1 MRSHAVSHA
10 RFRLNNNPNLYKQN
24 LGPNGCSAE
33 IFSVRKYWQS
43 HKGPILVTC
52 RPLVTA
58 HSEHGPAF
66 TYDYLGHRPK
76 RCSGQ
81 VKASP
86 SMPQHETLLTVN
98 DVAQLL
104 SVSPRTVNRLITSG
118 AIESVSIGRCRR
130 IRQRAVDRFIDT
142 LQREQRQQEVGF

>member
-1 MRSHAVSHA
+1 
-10 RFRLNNNPNLYKQN
+10 
-24 LGPNGCSAE
+24 
-33 IFSVRKYWQS
+33 
-43 HKGPILVTC
+43 
-52 RPLVTA
+52 
-58 HSEHGPAF
+58 
-66 TYDYLGHRPK
+66 
-76 RCSGQ
+76 
-81 VKASP
+81 
-86 SMPQHETLLTVN
+86 MPQHETLLTVN